1 MKGCKAAHMALLA
14 LGLAVGASASA
25 QVNLRSGETYTQD
38 FNTLPS
44 TGTSNA
50 VTTLPAG
57 WIFVE
62 TGTGANTT
70 FRAVDGSS
78 NAGDTLSLGA
88 ATGGTTG
95 ERALGS
101 LRSGSV
107 ASVFGARLRND
118 NPGPLVDFTVS
129 YVGEQWR
136 HGAANRCDFLRFEYS
151 TDATSLST
159 GTWTA
164 VPELDFQSLACGAV
178 VTNALNGNSA
188 ENQRFLLRTINSP
201 NVAAGAE
208 FWIRWTDTDATSS
221 DDSLAIDDVAIT
233 VTAGPAPAPVVSF
246 AAAAISANEGGL
258 GQSNPVDFTINLTP
272 APTASQ
278 SVSFNVAV
286 TGEAGRFSYT
296 GPSTLTVTSATV
308 LPIVLSATSVGNNLV
323 QGDSVV
329 TMTLSGFTGTD
340 VSQTSPITKQATIL
354 EDDLPALPVVSF
366 AEGVVSVAEGDSAS
380 GNLLTFNLNL
390 SAPPAAGTPVS
401 FDLAVTG
408 PGGRFDYAGP
418 STVQITD
425 QTPLPYAINVRSIG
439 NRTDE
444 PDAVVSISLSNFVGT
459 DGTQATPLSKSGT
472 ILDDDLPISEVFTIQ
487 GSGACSPFITACN
500 AAANV
505 TGDAVRSRSNIVT
518 AVGTSGFTMQ
528 TPNARDDNNS
538 LTSNGVYVFTAGA
551 PRNDAGELIA
561 VGDQVEVIGRVAEF
575 FSLTQIVVNATR
587 DTGNSILTE
596 ASAQPLPSAVAFGN
610 VPAGGSI
617 PIPSKDPA
625 NLSCGAVGN
634 FECFEGMRIQIAT
647 GAVTVSNQRF
657 ASPAGQLFA
666 EVWISPYGERG
677 LREKGARFGNTLVP
691 SNSAAGVWD
700 GNPEIFEMDAD
711 FLLTGLV
718 DTELAGGTRF
728 SAEGVIGFDFGDYE
742 FWPSSLTIVAGSNQV
757 VSPVPAPSTREL
769 TIGSFN
775 AFRFC
780 DAVAGNSPSLCA
792 ATAALETNAARVT
805 HQLGQVSAY
814 LRDVLRS
821 PDVVGLQ
828 EVENLAILQQLAT
841 QISADGGPAY
851 VAYLVEGSDVGGI
864 DVGYLVNPARV
875 TVDTVTQL
883 AATETWNDPSGT
895 PTSILHDRPPLLLR
909 ATFIGNGRPFAF
921 NVINNHT
928 RSRGGVDVSDA
939 EGERVRAKRF
949 LQARSIA
956 TLVQG
961 LQSDPA
967 TAQVPLFVIGDHNA
981 YQFTDG
987 YADVVGLIAG
997 TYRNDEN
1004 TCAPANSVTDC
1015 ELPGGANIVSPAMIN
1030 AVDLLPAEQRYSYKF
1045 TENFGAVQGSTGR
1058 DVATNQVLD
1067 HGLFNSVASNFV
1079 TGMAYGR
1086 ANVDASTQ
1094 RFRVCNFTNRDL
1106 ALCPQ
1111 GTAVTPAQPW
1121 VPTGSSDHDGFVI
1134 FVSPPLP
1141 AAIFANGF
1149 EAIN

>member
-1 MKGCKAAHMALLA
+1 MKGFKAVQVALAA
-14 LGLAVGASASA
+14 LGLAAGASASA
-25 QVNLRSGETYTQD
+25 QVNLRSGETYVQD

-44 TGTSNA
+44 TGTTNA
-50 VTTLPAG
+50 ATTLPAG
-57 WIFVE
+57 WTFLE
-62 TGTGANTT
+62 TGTGANST
-70 FRAVDGSS
+70 FRAADGT
-78 NAGDTLSLGA
+78 NNTGDTISLGA
-88 ATGGTTG
+88 SGST

-107 ASVFGARLRND
+107 ASVYGARLRND
-118 NPGPLVDFTVS
+118 NAGPLVDFSVS
-129 YVGEQWR
+129 YIGEQWR
-136 HGAANRCDFLRFEYS
+136 QGTAGRCDFLRFEYS

-159 GTWTA
+159 GTWIA
-164 VPELDFQSLACGAV
+164 VPELDFQSLACGTI
-178 VTNALNGNSA
+178 VTNALNGNLP
-188 ENQRFLLRTINSP
+188 ENQRFVLRTINNP
-201 NVAAGAE
+201 GIAPGAE
-208 FWIRWTDTDATSS
+208 FWIRWVDADATSA
-221 DDSLAIDDVAIT
+221 DDSLAIDDVAVT

-246 AAAAISANEGGL
+246 AAPAVTANEGAA
-258 GQSNPVDFTINLTP
+258 GQANSIDFTVNVTP
-272 APTASQ
+272 APTAAQ

-286 TGEAGRFSYT
+286 TGDAGRFGYA
-296 GPSTLTVTSATV
+296 GPSTVTVTSATP
-308 LPIVLSATSVGNNLV
+308 LPIVLTATTVGNDLV

-340 VSQTSPITKQATIL
+340 GSQTSPITKQATIL
-354 EDDLPALPVVSF
+354 EDDLPASPVVSF
-366 AEGVVSVAEGDSAS
+366 VDGAVSAAEGDLAT
-380 GNLLTFNLNL
+380 GNALTFNLNL

-401 FDLAVTG
+401 FDVAVTG
-408 PGGRFDYAGP
+408 PTGRFEYSGP

-444 PDAVVSISLSNFVGT
+444 PDAEISISLSNFVGT
-459 DGTQATPLSKSGT
+459 DLTQATPLIKTGT
-472 ILDDDLPISEVFTIQ
+472 IVDDDLPISEVFAIQ

-505 TGDAVRSRSNIVT
+505 TGDPARSRANIVT
-518 AVGTSGFTMQ
+518 AVGASGFTMQ
-528 TPNARDDNNS
+528 TPDARDDINP

-551 PRNDAGELIA
+551 PRNDAGDLIA

-575 FSLTQIVVNATR
+575 FGLTQIVVTSTR
-587 DTGNSILTE
+587 DAANSILTE
-596 ASAQPLPSAVAFGN
+596 ATAQPLPSAVAFGN
-610 VPAGGSI
+610 VPARGSVA
-617 PIPSKDPA
+617 IPSKDPG
-625 NLSCGAVGN
+625 NLSCGALGN
-634 FECFEGMRIQIAT
+634 FECFEGMRIEISA

-657 ASPAGQLFA
+657 ANPAGQLFA

-677 LREKGARFGNTLVP
+677 IREKGARFGNTLVP

-700 GNPEIFEMDAD
+700 GNPEILEMDAD
-711 FLLTGLV
+711 FLIPGLL

-728 SAEGVIGFDFGDYE
+728 SAQGVIGFDFGDYE
-742 FWPSSLTIVAGSNQV
+742 FWPTSLTVTEGSNQV
-757 VSPVPAPSTREL
+757 VRPVPAPATGEL

-780 DAVAGNSPSLCA
+780 DAVAGNSTSLCA
-792 ATAALETNAARVT
+792 ATTALETNTARVT

-814 LRDVLRS
+814 IREVLRS

-841 QISADGGPAY
+841 QIASDGGPAY
-851 VAYLVEGSDVGGI
+851 VAYLVEGFDVGGI

-875 TVDTVTQL
+875 SVNAVTQL

-895 PTSILHDRPPLLLR
+895 PNSILHDRPPLLLS

-961 LQSDPA
+961 LQTDPA

-987 YADVVGLIAG
+987 YVDVVGLIAG

-1015 ELPGGANIVSPAMIN
+1015 ELPGGSNIVAPAMVN
-1030 AVDLLPAEQRYSYKF
+1030 AVDLLPPSEQYSYKF

-1106 ALCPQ
+1106 VLCPQ

-1141 AAIFANGF
+1141 DAIFANGF
-1149 EAIN
+1149 ETTD